1 VGLCAD
7 FDAFSELRMY
17 RRSKIELLGSSRR
30 VMACSIMCW
39 GAGALGKERT
49 RRTNSMSAE
58 QNKALVRRF
67 VEEVQSRGNIDA
79 LDEIC
84 SPEFVNHSAP
94 PGVPSNCEGVKQLTA
109 MFRQAFP
116 DSYFSVEDMLAEGDK
131 VATRK
136 TFHGSHQGEFM
147 GIPPTGQQVSMELI
161 DIVRIADGRVVEHWA
176 VGDNLGMMQQLGIVP
191 RPGDTE
197 EASPT

>member
-1 VGLCAD
+1 MLPTSSPAYEEGE
-7 FDAFSELRMY
+7 DAVSTE
-17 RRSKIELLGSSRR
+17 E
-30 VMACSIMCW
+30 
-39 GAGALGKERT
+39 
-49 RRTNSMSAE
+49 
-58 QNKALVRRF
+58 NKALVRRF
-67 VEEVQSRGNIDA
+67 VDEVQSRGNIDA

-94 PGVPSNCEGVKQLTA
+94 PGVPPNREGVKQLTA